1 MLLGIA
7 LGGLLIVAAFSLAGV
22 ITFGGPT
29 PPPPLVS
36 IRDAMLKRNRTDV
49 PKPAFFR
56 ARDQTTLAYR
66 TYPAA
71 AGPAIGA
78 AVLIHG
84 SVGSGADMH
93 EIAKALT
100 MAGLDAY
107 APDLRGHGASGTR
120 GDIAYIGQ
128 LEDDLADLLDE
139 LDRRGAPARRVL
151 IGHSS
156 GGGFAL
162 RVAALPLSTAL
173 SARSCLLPISAM
185 MPRLPAPR
193 NEAGPTSACRV

>member
-36 IRDAMLKRNRTDV
+36 IRDAMLKRDRTDV

-66 TYPAA
+66 AYPAA
-71 AGPAIGA
+71 AGPARGA

-107 APDLRGHGASGTR
+107 APDLRGHAR
-120 GDIAYIGQ
+120 
-128 LEDDLADLLDE
+128 L
-139 LDRRGAPARRVL
+139 APA
-151 IGHSS
+151 
-156 GGGFAL
+156 A
-162 RVAALPLSTAL
+162 
-173 SARSCLLPISAM
+173 IS
-185 MPRLPAPR
+185 
-193 NEAGPTSACRV
+193 PTSVSLKMT